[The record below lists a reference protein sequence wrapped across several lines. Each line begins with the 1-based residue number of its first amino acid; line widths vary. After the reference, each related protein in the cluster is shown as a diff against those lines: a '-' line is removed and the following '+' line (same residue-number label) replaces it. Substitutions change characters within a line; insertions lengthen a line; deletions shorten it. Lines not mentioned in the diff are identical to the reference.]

1 MPDDGQTAPLT
12 AMTLDPYNWSPLSV
26 GEVARVFQPIPIP
39 WWIAGGTALDL
50 FLGRTTR
57 RHEDI
62 DVLILRR
69 DQLLAQRHLPGWLL
83 FRTQAPD
90 PPHLAP
96 WPQGVFL
103 EPPVNSVWVRSE
115 DHGPWRFEIM
125 LMETEGHEWVYR
137 RLRSIR
143 GPIAD
148 LGLETED
155 GIPYLRPEIQLL
167 YKSGTGREKDSDDLA
182 RVLPRL
188 RQQRAS
194 WLLRSLRSQYPQ
206 GHDWLDAVS
215 AVAPQE
221 PDPRAQ

>member
-1 MPDDGQTAPLT
+1 
-12 AMTLDPYNWSPLSV
+12 MTLDPHNWSPLSV
-26 GEVARVFQPIPIP
+26 AEVARALRSIPIP

-50 FLGRTTR
+50 YLGRTTR
-57 RHEDI
+57 HHEDI

-69 DQLLAQRHLPGWLL
+69 DQLLAQRHLPDWQL

-96 WPQGVFL
+96 WMPGVFL
-103 EPPVNSVWVRSE
+103 EPPINSVWVRSE
-115 DHGPWRFEIM
+115 DDGPWRFEIM
-125 LMETEGHEWVYR
+125 LIETEGEEWVYR

-167 YKSGTGREKDSDDLA
+167 YKSGTGRQKDADDLA
-182 RVLPRL
+182 SVLPHL
-188 RQQRAS
+188 GQQRAS
-194 WLLRSLRSQYPQ
+194 WLLECLQSQYPQ
-206 GHDWLDAVS
+206 GHDWLAKVS
-215 AVAPQE
+215 TAAQPR
-221 PDPRAQ
+221 PDPRTR